1 MLARKW
7 VFWMTYVV
15 IVYRSPYSVD
25 HQVLGSVFIT
35 KFSEY
40 LEYSVLCK
48 EQLLITEDFNFHI
61 DDVQDPNSAFLDMYF
76 YVVFFQSALTCACR
90 NCLRVFSVEWA
101 KGECASPAL
110 VTSNTFPRFIRFFGD
125 DFHSVFI
132 SRSVSESLASKAKTS
147 QSAWSHYFTSIRDS
161 CD

>member
-1 MLARKW
+1 MPARKW
-7 VFWMTYVV
+7 VFWMTYVI

-40 LEYSVLCK
+40 LEYPILCK

-61 DDVQDPNSAFLDMYF
+61 DDVQDPNSSAFSDMYF
-76 YVVFFQSALTCACR
+76 YVVFFQSVLTCACR

-110 VTSNTFPRFIRFFGD
+110 VTSNTFPRFIRFFD
-125 DFHSVFI
+125 N
-132 SRSVSESLASKAKTS
+132 VSD
-147 QSAWSHYFTSIRDS
+147 HYYFADHKYPSWFWKLPLINRERGPYL
-161 CD
+161 C